1 MTTMKLIM
9 VAFSDPAYTMP
20 LLLTGTYIAQINP
33 ETFTHG
39 HSLDY
44 TTVAATDTA
53 GATTKY
59 NTTNPET
66 VSFSFYLDGTGV
78 VTDLGILSAAIVPLA
93 VARFKQVAYSYNGDI
108 HSPNY
113 LLLVWGSFLFKCRLT
128 DLQIEYTLF
137 NVLGIPLRAKLT
149 PSFTQFLDPC
159 DLSKIA
165 AKNSPDMTHLRQVA
179 VGDTLPL
186 MCHRIYGDSR
196 HYLMVANHNGLRHFR
211 DLRPGQSI
219 AFPPLPGDA
228 A

>member
-1 MTTMKLIM
+1 MAMMKLTM
-9 VAFSDPAYTMP
+9 VAFSDPGYTMP
-20 LLLTGTYIAQINP
+20 LLAAGTYIAQINP
-33 ETFTHG
+33 ETFSHT

-44 TTVAATDTA
+44 TTAAPTDTA

-66 VSFSFYLDGTGV
+66 LSFSFYLDGTGV
-78 VTDLGILSAAIVPLA
+78 VTDLGVLSAALVPLA
-93 VARFKQVAYSYNGDI
+93 VARFKQVAYRYNGEI

-113 LLLVWGSFLFKCRLT
+113 LLLVWGTFLFKCRLT

-137 NVLGIPLRAKLT
+137 DALGIPLRAKLT

-179 VGDTLPL
+179 AGDTLPL
-186 MCHRIYGDSR
+186 MCQRIYGDSS
-196 HYLMVANHNGLRHFR
+196 HYLMVANHNGLVHFR

-219 AFPPLPGDA
+219 AFPPLIEGA